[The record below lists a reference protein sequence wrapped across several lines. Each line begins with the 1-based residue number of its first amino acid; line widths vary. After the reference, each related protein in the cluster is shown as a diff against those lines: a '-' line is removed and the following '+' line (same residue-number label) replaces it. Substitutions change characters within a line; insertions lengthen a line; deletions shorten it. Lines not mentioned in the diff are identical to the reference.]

1 MKHPKPDK
9 LVVMF
14 GIPITVHSAG
24 VYPNGSSGS
33 QHSSGARIL
42 NERSEEGSNGIISDS
57 QVKRRPR
64 EVGRRRGEETKEE
77 GG

>member
-24 VYPNGSSGS
+24 VYPNGSSAS
-33 QHSSGARIL
+33 QRLRAEREARECL
-42 NERSEEGSNGIISDS
+42 WVRECGVVGI
-57 QVKRRPR
+57 
-64 EVGRRRGEETKEE
+64 GKESK
-77 GG
+77 G